1 MPGGRTKPGIE
12 SKVKAISDRCHAGKK
27 RGEGPAASRAG
38 QREELRLVEAVHVLH
53 ELCWIEAFL
62 QEGVPDEL
70 GRAEQSIR
78 QLELLLFARQDVR
91 VEGMFRAWRQ
101 RHSKSHRLAIDDLV
115 REARV
120 GIGPFQNG
128 WYSKALGTQKRL
140 ECSAGPGMDQIDL
153 VCKNRQEP
161 GDDS

>member
-12 SKVKAISDRCHAGKK
+12 SKVKALSDRCHAGKK

-70 GRAEQSIR
+70 EGQSSPS
-78 QLELLLFARQDVR
+78 AS
-91 VEGMFRAWRQ
+91 
-101 RHSKSHRLAIDDLV
+101 SKSCSSRARTSASKACSEPGGNGTPSRIDSRSTTSYAKRVWALGRSRTVGIPRHLAHKSVWSAALGQVWTRSISF
-115 REARV
+115 ARV
-120 GIGPFQNG
+120 G
-128 WYSKALGTQKRL
+128 
-140 ECSAGPGMDQIDL
+140 
-153 VCKNRQEP
+153 
-161 GDDS
+161 